1 MLRLF
6 NTMTRRKEAFRPRGR
21 EVKLYTCGPSV
32 YDSPHVGN
40 HRTYVWEDVL
50 KRYLEYLGYRVR
62 HAMNITDVEDKA
74 VRTARQEGISLRE
87 LTGRHE
93 RAFFKDVEALNME
106 PADFYPRATEHI
118 RDMVALV
125 KRLLEKGMAYR
136 PDGDIYFDLSKA
148 RGYGT
153 LARLRRAPKGRVSK
167 DDYERREAGD
177 FILWKAHRRQDGDVY
192 WETEL
197 GKGRPGWS
205 IQCSAMA
212 MRYLG
217 PTIDIHTGGID
228 NIFSHNENEIAQSE
242 GATGKRFV
250 RYWLHA
256 RHLYVDGRKM
266 SKSLGNY
273 HTLSSLMEMGYDPRA
288 VRYLLLS
295 VHYRRR
301 LDFTLAKMERS
312 QRDLEALLGCIELL
326 EKVKGG
332 RDDLQVGRWI
342 REAEK
347 RFRTAMDD
355 DLDTP
360 AALQAL
366 TELASKAHGA
376 ALDGRLSRRDAR
388 KVLRTLPDFD
398 RVLGF
403 LKTQNSYKL
412 RR

>member
-1 MLRLF
+1 
-6 NTMTRRKEAFRPRGR
+6 
-21 EVKLYTCGPSV
+21 
-32 YDSPHVGN
+32 
-40 HRTYVWEDVL
+40 
-50 KRYLEYLGYRVR
+50 
-62 HAMNITDVEDKA
+62 
-74 VRTARQEGISLRE
+74 
-87 LTGRHE
+87 E
-93 RAFFKDVEALNME
+93 RAFFKDIKTLNLE
-106 PADFYPRATEHI
+106 SADFYPRATEHVQDI
-118 RDMVALV
+118 VVLV

-136 PDGDIYFDLSKA
+136 LDGDVYFDLSRV

-153 LARLRRAPKGRVSK
+153 LARLRRKPQGRVSK

-301 LDFTLAKMERS
+301 LDFTLAKMERA
-312 QRDLEALLGCIELL
+312 QRDLEHLLGCMELL
-326 EKVKGG
+326 GKVKGG
-332 RDDLQVGRWI
+332 RDDPQVGSWI
-342 REAEK
+342 REAK
-347 RFRTAMDD
+347 ARFRTAMDD

-360 AALQAL
+360 GALQAL
-366 TELASKAHGA
+366 TELAARARRA
-376 ALDGRLSRRDAR
+376 AVDGRLSRGDAR
-388 KVLRTLPDFD
+388 KVLRTLLDFD
-398 RVLGF
+398 LVLGF
-403 LKTQNSYKL
+403 LKTQNIYKF